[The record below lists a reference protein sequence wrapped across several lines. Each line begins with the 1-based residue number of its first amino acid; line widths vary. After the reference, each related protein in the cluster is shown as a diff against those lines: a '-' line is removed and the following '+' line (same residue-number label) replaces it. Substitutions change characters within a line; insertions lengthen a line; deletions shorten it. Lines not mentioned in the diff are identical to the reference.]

1 MFTHT
6 KVDTAKAHVLWP
18 SLPRKSR
25 QKCRADTCPA
35 PLADNAR
42 CPRRPWP
49 VEYSLSSVT
58 DSGSEP
64 TFSGKTSP
72 M

>member
-1 MFTHT
+1 MYFGQ
-6 KVDTAKAHVLWP
+6 V
-18 SLPRKSR
+18 
-25 QKCRADTCPA
+25 CRENLDKNAGADTCPA